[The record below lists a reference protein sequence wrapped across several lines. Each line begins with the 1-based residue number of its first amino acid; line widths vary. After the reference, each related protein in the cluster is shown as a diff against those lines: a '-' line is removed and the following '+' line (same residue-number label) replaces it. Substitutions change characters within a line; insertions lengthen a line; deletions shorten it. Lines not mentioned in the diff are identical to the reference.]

1 MIVFSELISRAA
13 VSGQSLPIRLEGAI
27 KNLIFDSS
35 LQIRACLPPSDF
47 PSYFRMTSGHFA
59 IAPPRP
65 QPFLPPL
72 STPPKEQ
79 QGTGEKKWNS
89 SSCFLTMVLWS
100 RRVLHLE
107 TNLQASQVRI
117 PEVPTS

>member
-1 MIVFSELISRAA
+1 MSRAA
-13 VSGQSLPIRLEGAI
+13 VSGQSLPVRLEEAI
-27 KNLIFDSS
+27 KNLIFGCS

-47 PSYFRMTSGHFA
+47 PSYFRMTSGHSA
-59 IAPPRP
+59 IALPHS

-72 STPPKEQ
+72 STPQKEH

-89 SSCFLTMVLWS
+89 SSCCLTMVYTLWS